1 VKNNELLDNLPFGVI
16 VTDNQHNLKYYNN
29 YVSIQISSDV
39 SMLETELSSVPI
51 GKNRDSNKARH
62 GIACIS
68 INAQIFNVKYYEIK
82 LDNDIDET
90 EWIFLL
96 HESNDFF
103 DIKNEMDEAKEQID
117 LFQSIIDFSYDGIY
131 VTDHMGTTLFANSS
145 YERITGVKLNEVVG
159 RNISELELVGMFS
172 PIITPWVLENKHGI
186 TIEQRV
192 RTGKKVVITGN
203 PVFDEAGNIRYVI
216 TNVRDMAEIQQ
227 LRDEVSRL
235 KQERELGSD
244 HIIYRSSAMSQ
255 VLQTISIVA
264 DINISILLLG
274 ESGVGKEIVAKHIH
288 EISDRKN
295 EPFVT
300 VNCGALVPTLLESEL
315 FGYEAGSFTGAS
327 KKGKHGL
334 FEAADKGIIF
344 LDEIGDMSLEL
355 QGRLLRV
362 LQEREIQR
370 VGGTEQ
376 IPIDVRVVCATNKN
390 LAQMV
395 SDGTFREDLFYR
407 LDVVTIEIPPLRERK
422 DDIGLLIASFIEQF
436 NQKYLKT
443 KTFST
448 EAIQLLIEYRW
459 PGNVRELK
467 NLVEQLIVLSP
478 QDEIG
483 LKDLPPKIMVDFA
496 KAPKT
501 LPSGTFKLIL
511 EAEKGSQAEY
521 YARFL
526 HLATSPLLPFVVFD
540 ETDFYTSKQEGM
552 NEDAERIQ
560 QKMLHLDASSGGTVF
575 LNYFNTWNRELQKKW
590 IIRFCNREYE
600 QTEKRYNVILSV
612 NTSVENAIASEN
624 LDRELIRG
632 FSIIDLTKALFPGK
646 DTVILKKIR
655 YYLEEFE
662 LKYNIKKQISE
673 NAISALCDHCWTN
686 TDEELKAVIE
696 NMVLEE
702 EQIIDLFNLPDELIK
717 EYKRDI
723 PPVEVHRIIPLRDAV
738 KSVEIQMI
746 DLAMKKYKT
755 TRRAAAALGITQP
768 SIVRKKNRPKTDQF
782 DK

>member
-1 VKNNELLDNLPFGVI
+1 LKKSELLDNLPFGVI

-29 YVSIQISSDV
+29 YVAIQISSDV
-39 SMLETELSSVPI
+39 SILETELSSIPI
-51 GKNRDSNKARH
+51 GKNRDKNKNRR
-62 GIACIS
+62 GIARIS
-68 INAQIFNVKYYEIK
+68 INAQIFNVKYYEIR
-82 LDNDIDET
+82 LDNGLDET

-96 HESNDFF
+96 HESSDFF
-103 DIKNEMDEAKEQID
+103 DIKNEMVEAKEQID
-117 LFQSIIDFSYDGIY
+117 LFQAIIDFSYDGIY
-131 VTDHMGTTLFANSS
+131 VTDHLGTTLFANSS
-145 YERITGVKLNEVVG
+145 YERITGVNPNEVIG
-159 RNISELELVGMFS
+159 RNISELELIGMFS
-172 PIITPWVLENKHGI
+172 PIITPWVLENKLGI

-227 LRDEVSRL
+227 LRDEVNRL
-235 KQERELGSD
+235 KQERELGND
-244 HIIYRSSAMSQ
+244 HIIYRSPAMSQ
-255 VLQTISIVA
+255 VLQTISLVA

-295 EPFVT
+295 EPFVA

-334 FEAADKGIIF
+334 FEVADKGIIF

-422 DDIGLLIASFIEQF
+422 DDISLLIASFIEQF
-436 NQKYLKT
+436 NNKYLKAR
-443 KTFST
+443 TFST
-448 EAIQLLIEYRW
+448 EATQLLIEYRW

-483 LKDLPPKIMVDFA
+483 VNDLPAKIKVA
-496 KAPKT
+496 VEKATKT
-501 LPSGTFKLIL
+501 LSSGTFRLIL
-511 EAEKGSQAEY
+511 ETEKSSQAEH

-526 HLATSPLLPFVVFD
+526 HLATSPSQSFVVFD
-540 ETDFYTSKQEGM
+540 ESDFYTTKQEEM
-552 NEDAERIQ
+552 NEAADRIQ
-560 QKMLHLDASSGGTVF
+560 QKMRHLDAFSGGTVF
-575 LNYFNTWNRELQKKW
+575 LNHFNTWSRELQKKW
-590 IIRFCNREYE
+590 IIFLCDREYE
-600 QTEKRYNVILSV
+600 QSEKHYNVILSV
-612 NTSVENAIASEN
+612 TTSVENAIASED

-632 FSIIDLTKALFPGK
+632 FSVVDLTKALFPKK
-646 DTVILKKIR
+646 DAAILKKIQ
-655 YYLEEFE
+655 YYLAESEM
-662 LKYNIKKQISE
+662 KYSTKKQLTE
-673 NAISALCDHCWTN
+673 NVISALCNHSWADA
-686 TDEELKAVIE
+686 DEELKSVIE
-696 NMVLEE
+696 DMVLAE
-702 EQIIDLFNLPDELIK
+702 EQIVDLYNLPDELIK
-717 EYKRDI
+717 EYKMDI

-738 KSVEIQMI
+738 ELVETQII
-746 DLAMKKYKT
+746 ELAMKKHKT

-768 SIVRKKNRPKTDQF
+768 SIVRKKNRTKADQL